1 MNDKILP
8 FTGGTTAD
16 IDPDTILENNK
27 GEYEC
32 VIMIGYTKMGAERFV
47 SSTGDSALMIWL
59 LERAKKIILESADV
73 DDEEEWVQ

>member
-1 MNDKILP
+1 MSDKILP

-47 SSTGDSALMIWL
+47 SSTGDSALMVWL

>member
-1 MNDKILP
+1 MSDKILP

-32 VIMIGYTKMGAERFV
+32 VVMIGYTKMGAERFV
-47 SSTGDSALMIWL
+47 SSTGDSALMVWL
-59 LERAKKIILESADV
+59 LERARKTILESADV

>member
-1 MNDKILP
+1 MTGKILP
-8 FTGGTTAD
+8 FTGETTEDINAD
-16 IDPDTILENNK
+16 TVLENNI

-32 VIMIGYTKMGAERFV
+32 VVMIGYTKMGAERFV

-59 LERAKKIILESADV
+59 LERAKKTILESADV